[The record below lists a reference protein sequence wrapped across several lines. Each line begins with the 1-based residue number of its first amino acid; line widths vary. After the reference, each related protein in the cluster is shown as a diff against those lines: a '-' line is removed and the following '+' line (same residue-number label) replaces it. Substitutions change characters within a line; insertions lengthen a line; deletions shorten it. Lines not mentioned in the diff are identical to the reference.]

1 MTATLKDFNAIADQ
15 LRAAVRPDIKVSI
28 TTTMFNPFDGT
39 PVRSHYQVTA
49 DIGDEENGFCITD
62 WYDIEDAPDEVVA
75 AALRMI
81 KRLRPAPVA
90 GDTVEH
96 DGREILVQFNQ
107 VTPQGNWHILGR
119 YIDEDGSVDA
129 LADVTIRPYSWE

>member
-15 LRAAVRPDIKVSI
+15 LRAAVRPDIKVSV

-49 DIGDEENGFCITD
+49 DIGDAVNGFTITD
-62 WYDIEDAPDEVVA
+62 WYPIEDAPDEVVA

-81 KRLRPAPVA
+81 KRLRPAPA
-90 GDTVEH
+90 PGDTVEVN
-96 DGREILVQFNQ
+96 GEEILVQFIE
-107 VTPQGNWHILGR
+107 VTPQGSWRIGGR
-119 YIDEDGSVDA
+119 FIDGDDFEK
-129 LADVTIRPYSWE
+129 LADVTVVPFDWEA